1 MAAAWAR
8 WLVVAKRET
17 QARHR
22 PCRAAAC
29 MAVHAELFQG
39 YGFRQIPKMRGKPE
53 SWVMGARGVWILHA
67 HVLRLRLGAH
77 SSDDYQS
84 VQRHEHAQQVS
95 SISGRNGPTT
105 ALNVNK
111 RKTKM
116 DESNS
121 RLISETLWDEVKSL
135 QRSGTPTSAA
145 IAYYSRD
152 LLYLKEGDILVCDAS
167 FDSISS
173 GKSSGYLLLE
183 LHKKGVKIYS
193 QPALHAKVACIGS
206 SVLVGSANASLNSE
220 NRLVEAAVL
229 SQDSGLYAQV
239 LSFVNQLAT
248 PEALQ
253 TTAQLKV
260 LAAIP
265 VLQQKGEPSTPR
277 PPVKIEGTS
286 VAWWLSTGPISE
298 KLNNDLALQRE
309 KGLHVAKKLA
319 PEVDTSEL
327 DFISWPMRFRVAK
340 EAKPGDRV
348 IQAYASTKR
357 GDDSN
362 CAVNAAAAI
371 VHVERGPAHALIYLK
386 SHLPASAPLELAEV
400 QKVTNAWGRKLTARS
415 ARILSEDEY
424 LKIESLFPGK
434 KK

>member
-1 MAAAWAR
+1 M
-8 WLVVAKRET
+8 
-17 QARHR
+17 
-22 PCRAAAC
+22 C
-29 MAVHAELFQG
+29 
-39 YGFRQIPKMRGKPE
+39 
-53 SWVMGARGVWILHA
+53 ARGFWILHA
-67 HVLRLRLGAH
+67 QVLRLRLGAH
-77 SSDDYQS
+77 FSDDDRL
-84 VQRHEHAQQVS
+84 VQRPENSQLIS
-95 SISGRNGPTT
+95 SSSGRNGPTT
-105 ALNVNK
+105 ALNVTK
-111 RKTKM
+111 RKTDM

-135 QRSGTPTSAA
+135 QRSGAPTSAA

-173 GKSSGYLLLE
+173 GKSSGNLLLE

-206 SVLVGSANASLNSE
+206 NVLVGSANASSNSE

-239 LSFVNQLAT
+239 LAFVNQLAT

-253 TTAQLKV
+253 TTAQLKI
-260 LAAIP
+260 LAEIP
-265 VLQQKGEPSTPR
+265 VLQERGEPSTPR
-277 PPVKIEGTS
+277 PPVTIEGTS
-286 VAWWLSTGPISE
+286 VAWWLSTGPIAE
-298 KLNNDLALQRE
+298 KLENDLALQQE
-309 KGLHVAKKLA
+309 NGLHVAKKLA
-319 PEVDTSEL
+319 PEVEASEL

-348 IQAYASTKR
+348 IQAHASTKR
-357 GDDSN
+357 GDESN

-371 VHVERGPAHALIYLK
+371 VHVERGPTHALIYLK
-386 SHLPASAPLELAEV
+386 SLRPTPGQLELAEV
-400 QKVTNAWGRKLTARS
+400 QKVTNTWGRKLTAMS

-424 LKIESLFPGK
+424 LKIESLFPGANT
-434 KK
+434 